1 MPSLSSY
8 RKLAGIF
15 ALLVLSLASV
25 GTRAIEVA
33 SSPEEM
39 GMATWRLDQITQD
52 LQKLVHDDIVPG
64 AAFIVLRGGKYV
76 YHGEVG
82 YSDKETM
89 TGFRTNSICR
99 LLSMSKPVAAVA
111 IMKLIEDGKL
121 AMDDPLSKYLPEW
134 KGGER
139 GREGGREGGRE
150 VTTENMYC
158 DFYGFI
164 WEPWPSVTGISP
176 DVWMHDNI
184 FKPLGMV
191 DTAFS
196 VPMSK
201 INRYS
206 TSYSAMSNGRLQ
218 FIFRPRL
225 DYVSY
230 GPPNFKSLGGG
241 IVSTAKDFARFG
253 QMLLNGGTLDG
264 VTILSSESVDTMW
277 RNYLPASHLP
287 MDLNGWASDV
297 NTGTSL
303 P

>member
-134 KGGER
+134 KDMRVVNPNKGYDGWNADGTPYSEPAHRQITIFDLLTHTSGMSYGYGFGNASMVDSLYPANWRVPMMRMDEFSRTIAKVPLLFEPGER
-139 GREGGREGGRE
+139 
-150 VTTENMYC
+150 
-158 DFYGFI
+158 
-164 WEPWPSVTGISP
+164 W
-176 DVWMHDNI
+176 
-184 FKPLGMV
+184 
-191 DTAFS
+191 
-196 VPMSK
+196 
-201 INRYS
+201 RYS
-206 TSYSAMSNGRLQ
+206 YSY
-218 FIFRPRL
+218 
-225 DYVSY
+225 DV
-230 GPPNFKSLGGG
+230 LG
-241 IVSTAKDFARFG
+241 VVLMK
-253 QMLLNGGTLDG
+253 
-264 VTILSSESVDTMW
+264 
-277 RNYLPASHLP
+277 
-287 MDLNGWASDV
+287 
-297 NTGTSL
+297 
-303 P
+303 